1 VSGSPSAFAR
11 VEVRRDRVLLAI
23 GCAVLYGV
31 RLGARDLWNPNE
43 PIYGEAV
50 REMTQLHTWL
60 VPHVNGLPFGEK
72 PILFYWLAL
81 LASKSLGGVSE
92 LALRVPSAL
101 AGLLTVVG
109 VYELV
114 RPYSGRRHALLSAVL
129 CATTFDVWWN
139 ARFVQMDILVAVTT
153 LWTLLPLTRI
163 LDHRMPRARGWLAAG
178 AVAGVGF
185 LAKGPVTWIC
195 PGVAIVAYAAT
206 TRRLRELGRI
216 EILLGAAGA
225 LTIAA
230 PWYLL
235 LLAGG
240 HADVVREVLI
250 RQNFQRFS
258 NPWDHVAPFW
268 YYVPYFWADMAPW
281 ALFVPLAWKLPG
293 RDEPR
298 SKLAILCAVWIVSI
312 VAFFSLS
319 KSKRDPYILP
329 VAPAAAIL
337 AAEVALAYAGG
348 ALSRGRRYA
357 FLAINVAI
365 ALVFVGAG
373 IGVAV
378 KLAPKV
384 PDLLGP
390 ARLLAAASVLAGA
403 ALAVV
408 LARPRTRRGLIPT
421 ATCAA
426 ATALLFFVVGGWV
439 MPPADAYKSARPLCD
454 GVARLSGKDDAL
466 ASYNFWKWRAEYRF
480 YLGRPIDNLPGIDAL
495 RAAWGGPRRLVL
507 FVESEQLEA
516 ARSVIGDRA
525 PVLARGVG
533 SGKTYVFTNR

>member
-1 VSGSPSAFAR
+1 MNGSRSAFAR
-11 VEVRRDRVLLAI
+11 ADLRRDRILLVI

-50 REMTQLHTWL
+50 REMAQLHTWL

-72 PILFYWLAL
+72 PILYYWLAL
-81 LASKSLGGVSE
+81 AASKLLGGISE

-101 AGLLTVVG
+101 AGLLLVLG

-114 RPYSGRRHALLSAVL
+114 RPYSGRRHAATAAVA

-153 LWTLLPLTRI
+153 LWTLLPLLRV
-163 LDHRMPRARGWLAAG
+163 LDHGMPRARGWLAAG

-195 PGVAIVAYAAT
+195 PGLAILAYAAS
-206 TRRLRELGRI
+206 TRRLRDLLRV
-216 EILLGAAGA
+216 EILLGGAAA
-225 LTIAA
+225 VAIAA

-240 HADVVREVLI
+240 HADIVREVLI
-250 RQNFQRFS
+250 RQNFQRFR

-268 YYVPYFWADMAPW
+268 YYLPYFWADMAPW
-281 ALFVPLAWKLPG
+281 AFYVPLAWNLPG
-293 RDEPR
+293 RDLPR
-298 SKLAILCAVWIVSI
+298 RRLAILCGVWIVSI
-312 VAFFSLS
+312 VLFFSLS

-337 AAEVALAYAGG
+337 AAEVALAFADD
-348 ALSRGRRYA
+348 ALSRARRNA
-357 FLAINVAI
+357 FLAITWTLA
-365 ALVFVGAG
+365 AVFVGAG
-373 IGVAV
+373 VTVVV
-378 KLAPKV
+378 KLAPKFH
-384 PDLLGP
+384 DLAGP
-390 ARLLAAASVLAGA
+390 ARLLAAASVLSGA
-403 ALAVV
+403 ALAFV
-408 LARPRTRRGLIPT
+408 LSRATTRRGLTPP
-421 ATCAA
+421 AACAVV
-426 ATALLFFVVGGWV
+426 TSLLFFVVGGWV
-439 MPPADAYKSARPLCD
+439 MPEVDAYKSARPLCA
-454 GVARLSGKDDAL
+454 GVARLMGPDDAL

-480 YLGRPIDNLPGIDAL
+480 YLGKPIDNLPGIDAL
-495 RAAWGGPRRLVL
+495 RAAWDGPRRLVL
-507 FVESEQLEA
+507 FVESDQILD
-516 ARSVIGDRA
+516 ARRVIGDRA